1 MNTGGGM
8 RHLRQKVN
16 NDDKKR
22 ASQVSSDGIEFGWR
36 SEVEAVV
43 ADTSDKIRGDRV
55 DRLIFEECFGKGT
68 RVIMADYSRKNIE
81 DIKVGDFVM
90 GVDGSPQE
98 VIKTN
103 RGTDQLY
110 LIKQLKGEDY
120 IVNANHPLY
129 LDYRPRNNG

>member
-68 RVIMADYSRKNIE
+68 KVIMADYSRKNIE
-81 DIKVGDFVM
+81 NIKVGDFVM
-90 GVDGSPQE
+90 GIDGSPQE

-103 RGTDQLY
+103 HGTDQLY

-120 IVNANHPLY
+120 VVSANHPLY